1 MFCFDSFWS
10 RIRMSVWNPP
20 RLLDLAGKILLRD
33 EASAITALEYLPAEL
48 FPPLFILAFY
58 GASVALCPPTVQA
71 VLDGL
76 DVLFAQKVHPGRCR
90 LQVLD
95 LRNTGQNFW
104 RMWAGFNAH
113 VYSSSSMAPVD
124 SSRTKHPLALLDVF
138 LELCLKERTLDQF
151 LIYLI
156 RWMEKRNSYVHLCC
170 KRLKIISIC
179 TWRLSILAMF
189 APLLGQMTNLQRL
202 VLSHVHV
209 STCEEQEQH
218 VLQFTSQFLRLH
230 HLQDLYMESPFFLK
244 GCLDQMFRCLKTPLD
259 NLIITHCLL
268 IESDLTHLSECLN
281 ISQLKGLDLSGIK
294 LTNFNPQLL
303 QVLLEKVVATLQEL
317 DLDECGIMD
326 SHLEAILP
334 ALSHCFQLSS
344 FSVCGNLLSMVITEK
359 LLQYT
364 AELPHLGQEL
374 YPAPQ
379 ECYGA
384 QGAFCPRRL
393 TQLQAELLEIMR
405 DLGQPRTIW
414 ISSSPC
420 PYGPS
425 RRENR
430 PMVSDIGS
438 MRMRKGEVIQQQ

>member
-1 MFCFDSFWS
+1 M
-10 RIRMSVWNPP
+10 
-20 RLLDLAGKILLRD
+20 
-33 EASAITALEYLPAEL
+33 
-48 FPPLFILAFY
+48 
-58 GASVALCPPTVQA
+58 
-71 VLDGL
+71 
-76 DVLFAQKVHPGRCR
+76 
-90 LQVLD
+90 
-95 LRNTGQNFW
+95 
-104 RMWAGFNAH
+104 
-113 VYSSSSMAPVD
+113 
-124 SSRTKHPLALLDVF
+124 
-138 LELCLKERTLDQF
+138 
-151 LIYLI
+151 
-156 RWMEKRNSYVHLCC
+156 
-170 KRLKIISIC
+170 
-179 TWRLSILAMF
+179 
-189 APLLGQMTNLQRL
+189 
-202 VLSHVHV
+202 
-209 STCEEQEQH
+209 
-218 VLQFTSQFLRLH
+218 
-230 HLQDLYMESPFFLK
+230 
-244 GCLDQMFRCLKTPLD
+244 D

-393 TQLQAELLEIMR
+393 TQLKAELLEIMR

-420 PYGPS
+420 TYGGDNIFYHPEPLVFHCNPS
-425 RRENR
+425 A
-430 PMVSDIGS
+430 
-438 MRMRKGEVIQQQ
+438 

>member
-1 MFCFDSFWS
+1 
-10 RIRMSVWNPP
+10 MSVWNPP

-48 FPPLFILAFY
+48 FPPLGL
-58 GASVALCPPTVQA
+58 VQMPHWETVQA

-170 KRLKIISIC
+170 KRLKIISMPMENIKKVLNMVELDCLQEVEVSC

-420 PYGPS
+420 PYGGDNIFYHPEPLVFHCNPS
-425 RRENR
+425 A
-430 PMVSDIGS
+430 
-438 MRMRKGEVIQQQ
+438 

>member
-1 MFCFDSFWS
+1 
-10 RIRMSVWNPP
+10 
-20 RLLDLAGKILLRD
+20 
-33 EASAITALEYLPAEL
+33 
-48 FPPLFILAFY
+48 
-58 GASVALCPPTVQA
+58 
-71 VLDGL
+71 
-76 DVLFAQKVHPGRCR
+76 
-90 LQVLD
+90 
-95 LRNTGQNFW
+95 
-104 RMWAGFNAH
+104 
-113 VYSSSSMAPVD
+113 
-124 SSRTKHPLALLDVF
+124 
-138 LELCLKERTLDQF
+138 
-151 LIYLI
+151 
-156 RWMEKRNSYVHLCC
+156 MEKRNSYVHLCC
-170 KRLKIISIC
+170 KRLKIISMPMENINKVLNMVELDCLQEVEVSC

-244 GCLDQMFRCLKTPLD
+244 GCLDQMLRCLKTPLD

-420 PYGPS
+420 PYGGDNIFYHPEPLVFHCNPS
-425 RRENR
+425 A
-430 PMVSDIGS
+430 
-438 MRMRKGEVIQQQ
+438 